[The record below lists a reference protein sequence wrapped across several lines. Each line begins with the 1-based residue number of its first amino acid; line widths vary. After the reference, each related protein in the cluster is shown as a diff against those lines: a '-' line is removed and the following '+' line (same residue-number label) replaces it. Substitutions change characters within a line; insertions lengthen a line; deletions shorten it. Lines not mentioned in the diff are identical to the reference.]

1 MYWDFACFH
10 RGFLLFLAAPARFP
24 TIMATSLTRN
34 FSIIAH
40 IDHGK
45 TTLSDRLL
53 EVTSTISERQK
64 QDQLLDAMDLERE
77 KGITIKS
84 HPVAMS
90 YKAKDGKTYR
100 LNLLDTPGHVDFSY
114 EVARS
119 LAACEGAILMID
131 AAQGVEAQTMA
142 NLHLAM
148 EQNLVI
154 IPVLNKIDLPAA
166 DVEKCKHQLEDILAI
181 PAEDAIPASA
191 KNGIGIEEILEAVV
205 TRIPAPIENPDK
217 LLRASVFDS
226 IYDSYRGVISYVR
239 VFSGTIRKRQKIRL
253 LHTNNVYEVKEVGVF
268 TPKMTA
274 RDELIAGDVGYIIA
288 NMKSADEAKI
298 GDTVTDATHPCP
310 EPLPG
315 YKEIQP
321 MVFSGIYPV
330 DNSDYE
336 ALKTAMGKLQIND
349 AAFTYSS
356 ESSTALGFGF
366 RCGFL
371 GLLHMEIIQERLR
384 REFNMDV
391 ISTYPSVIYQIT
403 KTTGEELIVDN
414 PSFLPEPQEIQEI
427 REPMVQVY
435 IMIPGEYI
443 GDIMALVM
451 EKRGDV
457 THTETIDDTRVMLT
471 CNVPLSEILVD
482 FNDRLKSMTRGY
494 GSMDYEHHGY
504 RPAKMVK
511 MDMLIAGE
519 PVEAFSTIVHRDKAE
534 SYGRA
539 LAVKLKDVIPQQLF
553 VVAIQACIG
562 GKIIASERI
571 SAMRKNVTAKCY
583 GGDITRKRKLLEKQK
598 KGKEKMKQFG
608 KVSIPQE
615 AFIKVLKSGD

>member
-1 MYWDFACFH
+1 MSTEF
-10 RGFLLFLAAPARFP
+10 
-24 TIMATSLTRN
+24 TRN

-53 EVTSTISERQK
+53 EYTQTITEREQ
-64 QDQLLDAMDLERE
+64 QAQLLDSMDLERE

-84 HPVAMS
+84 HPVAMK
-90 YKAKDGKTYR
+90 YKAKDGITYS

-119 LAACEGAILMID
+119 LAACEGAVLMVD

-148 EQNLVI
+148 EQDLVI

-166 DVEKCKHQLEDILAI
+166 DVDKCKQQLEDILAI
-181 PAEDAIPASA
+181 PAEEAIPASA
-191 KNGIGIEEILEAVV
+191 KSGIGIEDILEAIVARV
-205 TRIPAPIENPDK
+205 PPPVENEDK

-226 IYDSYRGVISYVR
+226 IYDSFRGVISYVR
-239 VFSGTIRKRQKIRL
+239 VFSGTIQPRQRIKL
-253 LHTNNVYEVKEVGVF
+253 FATEKTYEVKECGVF
-268 TPKMTA
+268 TPKMTK
-274 RDELIAGDVGYIIA
+274 RDKLIAGDVGYVIA

-298 GDTVTDATHPCP
+298 GDTLTDSTHSCS

-330 DNSDYE
+330 DSSDYE
-336 ALKTAMGKLQIND
+336 NLKTAMGKLQIND
-349 AAFTYSS
+349 AAFTFMS
-356 ESSTALGFGF
+356 ESSSALGFGF

-391 ISTYPSVIYQIT
+391 ISTYPSVIYEVT
-403 KTTGEELIVDN
+403 KTNGEKLIVDN
-414 PSFLPEPQEIQEI
+414 PSFLPEAQEIEEI
-427 REPMVQVY
+427 REPMVRTF
-435 IMIPGEYI
+435 IMVPSDYI
-443 GDIMALVM
+443 GDIMSLVM
-451 EKRGDV
+451 EKRGEL

-471 CNVPLSEILVD
+471 CELPLAEILVD
-482 FNDRLKSMTRGY
+482 FNDRMKSMTRGY
-494 GSMDYEHHGY
+494 GSMDYEHCGY
-504 RPAKMVK
+504 RAAKMVK
-511 MDMLIAGE
+511 MDMLIAQE

-534 SYGRA
+534 TYGRQ
-539 LAVKLKDVIPQQLF
+539 LANKLKEVIPQQLF

-562 GKIIASERI
+562 GKIVAAERI

-583 GGDITRKRKLLEKQK
+583 GGDISRKRKLLEKQK

-615 AFIKVLKSGD
+615 AFIKVLKND